1 MFWELA
7 ERYGITRRD
16 IRGLMDLSVLSPQ
29 LVDAILQGWQPV
41 ELTAMS
47 GSPVDIHADLGR
59 PVCC

>member
-47 GSPVDIHADLGR
+47 GSPLDIRADLGR